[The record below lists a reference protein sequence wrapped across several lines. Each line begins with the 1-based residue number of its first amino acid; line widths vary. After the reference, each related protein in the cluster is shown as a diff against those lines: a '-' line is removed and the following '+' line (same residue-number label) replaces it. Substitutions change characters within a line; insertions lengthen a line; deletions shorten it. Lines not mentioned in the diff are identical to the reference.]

1 MPLDCLH
8 MTVLE
13 ISHSL
18 TPCSLAALVAELEP
32 SVPKFERFFQNHL
45 ARLVKPKL
53 SFDDTAV
60 ALTYVPAA
68 GESSDGQTID
78 DSYTYLHLRR
88 DLLNLCQDQNV
99 EVNARYASASCHLT
113 IARFMTDKD
122 HCSTGKPDR
131 AAMSSWVSAI
141 QQMNELLAEKYWP
154 REGISPEAGT
164 WIVGAQKDLEIR
176 KGTLWYGGGQSL
188 NAGPGL

>member
-1 MPLDCLH
+1 

-18 TPCSLAALVAELEP
+18 TPCSLAALVAELKP
-32 SVPKFERFFQNHL
+32 SVPKFERFYQERP
-45 ARLVKPKL
+45 ARLVKPRL
-53 SFDDTAV
+53 SFDDTAI
-60 ALTYVPAA
+60 ALTYLPAA
-68 GESSDGQTID
+68 SESSVGEAVD

-88 DLLNLCQDQNV
+88 DLLNFCQDQNV

-113 IARFMTDKD
+113 IARFTTDKD

-131 AAMSSWVSAI
+131 AAMISWVSAI
-141 QQMNELLAEKYWP
+141 EQLNELLAEEYWP
-154 REGISPEAGT
+154 CEGILPEAGT
-164 WIVGAQKDLEIR
+164 WIVGAQRDLEIR

-188 NAGPGL
+188 DVGSGL